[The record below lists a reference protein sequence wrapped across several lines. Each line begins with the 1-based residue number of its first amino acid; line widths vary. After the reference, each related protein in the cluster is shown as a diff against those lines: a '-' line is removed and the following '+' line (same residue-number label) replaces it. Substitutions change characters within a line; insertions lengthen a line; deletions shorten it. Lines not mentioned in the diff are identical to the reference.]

1 MTRRNHITG
10 LLATAWLAMAC
21 LALAVAI
28 PFPALAQQGTFH
40 RVQQRQ
46 QGARQQGPQQNGH
59 KGDWLRR
66 YKDLPPAEQERAL
79 QNDPW
84 FRKLPTERQQQL
96 RQRLQNFTNLPPQ
109 QQLRILN
116 RQETW
121 EHLTPEQKE
130 QALQFHAQM
139 QQLSPDRRR
148 LVHTAIDDL
157 RAMPLEQREQV
168 INSERFKGM
177 FSDHERELMRGASR
191 LPLAPAGSG
200 DSGPE

>member
-1 MTRRNHITG
+1 MTRGNYITG
-10 LLATAWLAMAC
+10 WLATAC
-21 LALAVAI
+21 LALGIAI
-28 PFPALAQQGTFH
+28 PSLCVAQQGSFR

-46 QGARQQGPQQNGH
+46 QGARQQGPQQKGH

-79 QNDPW
+79 QNDPV
-84 FRKLPTERQQQL
+84 FQHLPQQQQERYRQQL
-96 RQRLQNFTNLPPQ
+96 RRFSNLPPQ

-121 EHLTPEQKE
+121 EHLTPEQKQ
-130 QALQFHAQM
+130 QALQFHERM

-148 LVHTAIDDL
+148 MVHTAIDDL
-157 RAMPLEQREQV
+157 RAMPPQQREQV
-168 INSERFKGM
+168 IDSERFKGM
-177 FSDHERELMRGASR
+177 FSDQERDLMRGASR